1 MNYPDGP
8 NAITE
13 VLVRERLESQNQRR
27 RCETKAEGSQREI
40 KRDLK
45 MLLL

>member
-1 MNYPDGP
+1 MNYPNGP

-27 RCETKAEGSQREI
+27 RCETKAEGDRERL
-40 KRDLK
+40 RDLK